1 MSTTQI
7 AGIRGIRIPLI
18 STCPRCRYIQAQWY
32 RQSVLRRLLDRGLPV
47 EGYCVMCDLFW
58 PISARERDGL
68 AVKLALN
75 RRSAEARRRPLLNVV
90 RLAANKLPSEDGAD
104 EGAAVPK
111 R

>member
-1 MSTTQI
+1 LSTTQI
-7 AGIRGIRIPLI
+7 AGSRGLRIPLI
-18 STCPRCRYIQAQWY
+18 STCPRCRYVQAQWY
-32 RQSVLRRLLDRGLPV
+32 RHSILRRLLDRGLPV

-75 RRSAEARRRPLLNVV
+75 RRAEARRRPLLNVV
-90 RLAANKLPSEDGAD
+90 RFARNKLPTEDHSD
-104 EGAAVPK
+104 KGAAVPK

>member
-1 MSTTQI
+1 M
-7 AGIRGIRIPLI
+7 
-18 STCPRCRYIQAQWY
+18 
-32 RQSVLRRLLDRGLPV
+32 RRLLDRGLPV

-75 RRSAEARRRPLLNVV
+75 RGAEARHRPLLNVV
-90 RLAANKLPSEDGAD
+90 RLATNKLPTQDHSDK
-104 EGAAVPK
+104 GAAVPK

>member
-7 AGIRGIRIPLI
+7 AGTRGPRIPLI
-18 STCPRCRYIQAQWY
+18 STCPRCRYVQAQWY
-32 RQSVLRRLLDRGLPV
+32 RHSTLRRLLDRGLPV

-58 PISARERDGL
+58 PISARERDRL

-75 RRSAEARRRPLLNVV
+75 RRAEAQRRPLLNVV
-90 RLAANKLPSEDGAD
+90 RLATNKPPTEDHSD
-104 EGAAVPK
+104 KGAAVPK